1 MKETNLLKEVCS
13 KETAYMTQRKVI
25 SKRYL
30 DEHLSRNSIPGFNH
44 SQLMGNNTDL
54 SIAIAFSGGGYRSML
69 TGAGVLTAFDL
80 RTPGSTLPNHL
91 GGLLQSS
98 NYITGI
104 SGGSWLVMSNMAN
117 DFKPNYLSLQD
128 GQWNINEKLLEG
140 IPDFDLRN
148 LEINMAPTSSFTH
161 LSSAS
166 KETSSIKATASAS
179 VSIADRVKKLG
190 FLKNLMKVF
199 NFSPRNGIIVS
210 STDPLEKVL
219 KPIVQKESFNAS
231 HGEMSTSLNS
241 WRRVI
246 SYYKDIH
253 VEVRTKKKSGFPI
266 SLTDY
271 WGRALSRRI
280 FPRSVRSPGVTLS
293 SVTKLESFKRFLQP
307 FPIICTIEAVPESL
321 FNSETSHTFEI
332 NPFEFGSWD
341 LYLNSFVDIKYL
353 GTKLLNGV
361 PISMNEC
368 VLGLDNLG
376 FLTGTSSSLF
386 NYIFVYLYQ
395 NLLET
400 KQNTKSTL
408 QNILQTF
415 GLRPNSKSW
424 QHPQNHPDYA
434 LISPN
439 PFLQEKLRSTQEI
452 SKRDFIYLTDGGG
465 DGQNIPFHP
474 LLQYSRKVD
483 VILAFD
489 MSGDIQNFPNGTS
502 LVKTSQRYKS
512 TWNKTPYFDA
522 MKYNN
527 FNLTKGSYRSV
538 FPRVPSCEE
547 FISRGYAKK
556 PVFFGCD
563 LEKDYPIA
571 RSFDKMSHLNP
582 PTNYTPPLIVYFANT
597 NHSFES
603 NTSTFQM
610 SYQDDEIRGMM
621 QNGYDIATY
630 MNGTIDSKFSACLSC
645 AILKREFRRQNTIPP
660 HFCAECFEKYCYQG

>member
-1 MKETNLLKEVCS
+1 M
-13 KETAYMTQRKVI
+13 AQRKIV
-25 SKRYL
+25 SRRYL
-30 DEHLSRNSIPGFNH
+30 IEYLSRNSIPGFNH
-44 SQLMGNNTDL
+44 SELVKNATDI

-80 RTPGSTLPNHL
+80 RTPGSMLPNHL
-91 GGLLQSS
+91 GGILQAS

-117 DFKPNYLSLQD
+117 DFKPNYISLQE

-140 IPDFDLRN
+140 IPNFDLKN
-148 LEINMAPTSSFTH
+148 LESDMAPTASFTH
-161 LSSAS
+161 SSSAS
-166 KETSSIKATASAS
+166 QETSAMKAKESAS
-179 VSIADRVKKLG
+179 IAGRIKRRG

-199 NFSPRNGIIVS
+199 NFSPKDGIIVS

-219 KPIVQKESFNAS
+219 KPIVQKERRNVS
-231 HGEMSTSLNS
+231 HSEVSSSLIS
-241 WRRVI
+241 WKKVI

-253 VEVRTKKKSGFPI
+253 VEVRAKKKSGFPI

-280 FPRSVRSPGVTLS
+280 FPRAVRSPGVTLS
-293 SVTKLESFKRFLQP
+293 SVTKLESFRRFLQP
-307 FPIICTIEAVPESL
+307 FPIICTIEAVPEYS

-341 LYLNSFVDIKYL
+341 QYLNSFVDIKYL
-353 GTKLLNGV
+353 GTKLLNGAPTSLDV
-361 PISMNEC
+361 CMS
-368 VLGLDNLG
+368 GLDNLG
-376 FLTGTSSSLF
+376 FLTGASSSLF

-415 GLRPNSKSW
+415 GLRPNPKSW

-439 PFLQEKLRSTQEI
+439 PFLREKLRGTQEI

-483 VILAFD
+483 IIFAFD
-489 MSGDIQNFPNGTS
+489 MSGDILNFPNGTS
-502 LVKTSQRYKS
+502 LVRTSQRYRS
-512 TWNKTPYFDA
+512 IWNKTPYFDT
-522 MKYNN
+522 MKYSKSNA
-527 FNLTKGSYRSV
+527 TRGRYRGV
-538 FPRVPSCEE
+538 FPKVPSCEE
-547 FISRGYAKK
+547 FNSRGYTKV

-563 LEKDYPIA
+563 LVKDYPTA
-571 RSFDKMSHLNP
+571 GSFHTMNHLDFP
-582 PTNYTPPLIVYFANT
+582 PDYTPPLIIYFANT
-597 NHSFES
+597 NHSFAS

-630 MNGTIDSKFSACLSC
+630 INGTIDDKFSACLSC
-645 AILKREFRRQNTIPP
+645 AILKREFGRQNIVPP
-660 HFCAECFEKYCYQG
+660 RFCTECFEKYCYQG